1 MNESKRWS
9 RTLKF
14 NTLAM
19 AMLTALLAGKSM
31 ATTPPSPVWH
41 TIALSDGSSSEA
53 ILRGTA
59 DFHWFEDKQG
69 NALLQEDGVWF
80 FAQIQRESGTPI
92 LISTGVVKTQSSEP
106 PESARFRPDLQVK
119 PQLSSLKTIEPM
131 ARKNLLRSAQG
142 YQAMSSS
149 TVKQQPLLVVQVS
162 FDDQAMVHDFEQRVF
177 NTNGQSVV
185 DYFDKNSQGK
195 FKVVPAL
202 ESYGTAN
209 DGVIDVTVAQSHP
222 NCHSSSTD
230 KTCTA
235 KLNAVF
241 TEAYQKLDP
250 YFNLSVYDS
259 NQNGTV
265 EPSELS
271 VMFIFAGGDRSTG
284 VLNRPAIW
292 PHKFSHDDV
301 TLDGKKITDYCV
313 FADYQVD
320 HQATLG
326 VIVHELGHLM
336 LGLPDLY
343 ARNSDASIGSWGVMG
358 GGSWAQ
364 KPGDSYAGDTPV
376 NMSAWSKHAAG
387 FVVPTVTHESPAPI
401 SVNNDD
407 VKLVYLDPYLK
418 EFGPRVYLENRTFSG
433 YDRALAAEG
442 ILATS
447 VNVQNRFND
456 VGAMQVQIMQA
467 DGLNELENDGRS
479 DADDLYPNGGNVI
492 SDTSTPGLRTITG
505 FDTGVRI
512 SNIASNTNGGSFSL
526 EHTNEPNKSAWM
538 NSLHQGYVYASGSN
552 TLAVSLD
559 LNSDTELDGLQLY
572 AQRDSTQ
579 SDMTYRVWRFPFSG
593 NIGYRL
599 ILNQNNA
606 ELLQQGNFQKS
617 SRILFPQSS
626 QLSAGQHLLVV
637 ELEGG
642 QFDANFDFGRLLKTE
657 KASLPVM
664 WTGDYSEIGT
674 FGLEKAGFSYIP
686 FAALL
691 NVDASNLVE
700 AKSDSLQT
708 NKNTPIKLNLMDNDF
723 MAVGYQFNVDIVQ
736 KPEHGTISGNQYQP
750 EANFV
755 GLDTFQYRLLS
766 VDGAYSSSIV
776 NVQVEVLGSNEAPVA
791 VIDIGSKDMTVGQ
804 RVTLSAL
811 NSTDADG
818 DVLSYKWEQLA
829 GTSVSL
835 GNATS
840 VSTSFTVPQGAKA
853 GEVLTFRLTVT
864 DPSNETSSATV
875 DLTMKNA
882 VPVTLVDTAT
892 VAVGESILID
902 AASNDSDVNGDKL
915 VVESVQNVTGVGSAS
930 VENGKIRFQA
940 PDSPT
945 DGIKLQYTV
954 SDGHGATA
962 TGEVIVTVVAS
973 LKTTTFKNSE
983 GSGSVSYWALMLLAT
998 LGWRRRV

>member
-1 MNESKRWS
+1 M
-9 RTLKF
+9 KF

-80 FAQIQRESGTPI
+80 FAQIQRESDTPI

-106 PESARFRPDLQVK
+106 PESAKFRPDLQVK

-250 YFNLSVYDS
+250 YFNLSAYDS

-538 NSLHQGYVYASGSN
+538 NSLHQGYVYVSGSN

-791 VIDIGSKDMTVGQ
+791 VIDVDNKDMTVGL

-811 NSTDADG
+811 NSADADG

-882 VPVTLVDTAT
+882 APVTLADTAT

>member
-1 MNESKRWS
+1 M
-9 RTLKF
+9 KF

-80 FAQIQRESGTPI
+80 FARILRESDTPI

-209 DGVIDVTVAQSHP
+209 DGVIDVTLAQSHP

-250 YFNLSVYDS
+250 YFNLSAYDS

-479 DADDLYPNGGNVI
+479 DADDLYPNGGDVI
-492 SDTSTPGLRTITG
+492 SDTSTPGLRAITG

-526 EHTNEPNKSAWM
+526 EHTNEPNKSAWL

-572 AQRDSTQ
+572 AQRDSAQ

-791 VIDIGSKDMTVGQ
+791 VIDVDNKDMTVGQ

-864 DPSNETSSATV
+864 DPSNEASSATV

-882 VPVTLVDTAT
+882 APLTLADTAT

-998 LGWRRRV
+998 LCWRRRV

>member
-1 MNESKRWS
+1 M
-9 RTLKF
+9 
-14 NTLAM
+14 
-19 AMLTALLAGKSM
+19 
-31 ATTPPSPVWH
+31 
-41 TIALSDGSSSEA
+41 
-53 ILRGTA
+53 LRGTA

-80 FAQIQRESGTPI
+80 FAQIQRESDTPI

-250 YFNLSVYDS
+250 YFNLSAYDS

-479 DADDLYPNGGNVI
+479 DADDLYPNGGDVI
-492 SDTSTPGLRTITG
+492 SDTSIPGLRAITG

-526 EHTNEPNKSAWM
+526 EHTNEPNKSAWL

-559 LNSDTELDGLQLY
+559 LNSDTDLDGLQLY
-572 AQRDSTQ
+572 AQRDSAQ

-791 VIDIGSKDMTVGQ
+791 VIDIDNKDMTVGQ

-882 VPVTLVDTAT
+882 APVTLADTAT

-902 AASNDSDVNGDKL
+902 AASNDSDVNGDQL

>member
-1 MNESKRWS
+1 M
-9 RTLKF
+9 KF

-80 FAQIQRESGTPI
+80 FAQIQRESDTPI

-162 FDDQAMVHDFEQRVF
+162 FDDQAMVHDFEPRVF

-250 YFNLSVYDS
+250 YFNLSAYDS

-479 DADDLYPNGGNVI
+479 DADDLYPNGGDVI
-492 SDTSTPGLRTITG
+492 SDTSTPGLRAITG

-526 EHTNEPNKSAWM
+526 EHTNEPNKSAWL

-572 AQRDSTQ
+572 AQRDSAQ

-750 EANFV
+750 ETNFV

-791 VIDIGSKDMTVGQ
+791 VIDVDNKDMTVGL

-882 VPVTLVDTAT
+882 APLTLADTAT

>member
-1 MNESKRWS
+1 M
-9 RTLKF
+9 KF

-80 FAQIQRESGTPI
+80 FAQIQRESDTPI

-250 YFNLSVYDS
+250 YFNLSAYDS

-526 EHTNEPNKSAWM
+526 EHTNEPNKSAWL

-572 AQRDSTQ
+572 AQRDSAQ

-657 KASLPVM
+657 KASLPVI

-791 VIDIGSKDMTVGQ
+791 VIDVDNKDMTVGQ

-853 GEVLTFRLTVT
+853 GEVLTFRLTVI

-882 VPVTLVDTAT
+882 APLTLTDTAT

-915 VVESVQNVTGVGSAS
+915 VVESVQSVTGVGSAS

>member
-1 MNESKRWS
+1 M
-9 RTLKF
+9 KF

-80 FAQIQRESGTPI
+80 FARIQRESDTPI

-250 YFNLSVYDS
+250 YFNLSAYDS

-479 DADDLYPNGGNVI
+479 DADDLYPNGGDVI
-492 SDTSTPGLRTITG
+492 SDTSTPGLRAITG

-526 EHTNEPNKSAWM
+526 EHTNEPNKSAWL

-552 TLAVSLD
+552 TLAVPLD

-572 AQRDSTQ
+572 AQRDSAQ

-637 ELEGG
+637 ELEDG

-791 VIDIGSKDMTVGQ
+791 VIDVDNKDMTVGQ

-882 VPVTLVDTAT
+882 APLTLADTAT

>member
-1 MNESKRWS
+1 M
-9 RTLKF
+9 
-14 NTLAM
+14 
-19 AMLTALLAGKSM
+19 
-31 ATTPPSPVWH
+31 
-41 TIALSDGSSSEA
+41 
-53 ILRGTA
+53 LRGTA

-80 FAQIQRESGTPI
+80 FAQIQRESDTPI

-106 PESARFRPDLQVK
+106 PESAKFRPDLQVK

-250 YFNLSVYDS
+250 YFNLSAYDS

-418 EFGPRVYLENRTFSG
+418 EFGPRIYLENRTFSG

-479 DADDLYPNGGNVI
+479 DADDLYPNGGDVI
-492 SDTSTPGLRTITG
+492 SDTSTPGLRAITG

-526 EHTNEPNKSAWM
+526 EHTNEPNKSAWL

-864 DPSNETSSATV
+864 DPSNEASSATV

-882 VPVTLVDTAT
+882 APLTLADTAT

-954 SDGHGATA
+954 SDGHGTTA

>member
-1 MNESKRWS
+1 M
-9 RTLKF
+9 KF

-80 FAQIQRESGTPI
+80 FAQIQRESDTPI

-131 ARKNLLRSAQG
+131 ARKNLLRSVQG

-250 YFNLSVYDS
+250 YFNLSAYDS

-479 DADDLYPNGGNVI
+479 DADDLYPNGGDVI
-492 SDTSTPGLRTITG
+492 SDTSTPGLRAITG

-526 EHTNEPNKSAWM
+526 EHTNEPNKSAWL

-572 AQRDSTQ
+572 AQRDSAQ

-637 ELEGG
+637 VLEGG

-700 AKSDSLQT
+700 AKSDLLQT

-791 VIDIGSKDMTVGQ
+791 VIDVDNKDMTVGQ

-882 VPVTLVDTAT
+882 APLTLADTAT

-902 AASNDSDVNGDKL
+902 AASNDSDVNGDKP

>member
-1 MNESKRWS
+1 M
-9 RTLKF
+9 KF

-80 FAQIQRESGTPI
+80 FAQIQRESDTPI

-119 PQLSSLKTIEPM
+119 PQLSSLKTIELM

-250 YFNLSVYDS
+250 YFNLSAYDS

-526 EHTNEPNKSAWM
+526 EHTNEPNKSAWL

-572 AQRDSTQ
+572 AQRDSAQ

-791 VIDIGSKDMTVGQ
+791 VIDVDNKDMTVGQ

-864 DPSNETSSATV
+864 DPSNEASSATV

-882 VPVTLVDTAT
+882 APLTLADTAT

-962 TGEVIVTVVAS
+962 TGDVIVTVVAS

>member
-1 MNESKRWS
+1 M
-9 RTLKF
+9 KF

-80 FAQIQRESGTPI
+80 FARIQRESDTPI

-131 ARKNLLRSAQG
+131 ARKNLLRPAQG

-250 YFNLSVYDS
+250 YFNLSAYDS

-418 EFGPRVYLENRTFSG
+418 EFGPRIYLENRTFSG

-479 DADDLYPNGGNVI
+479 DADDLYPNGGDVI
-492 SDTSTPGLRTITG
+492 SDTSAPGLRTITG

-526 EHTNEPNKSAWM
+526 EHTNEPNKSAWL

-572 AQRDSTQ
+572 AQRDSAQ

-882 VPVTLVDTAT
+882 APVTLADTAT

>member
-1 MNESKRWS
+1 M
-9 RTLKF
+9 KF

-80 FAQIQRESGTPI
+80 FARIQRESDTPI

-131 ARKNLLRSAQG
+131 ARKNLLRPAQG

-250 YFNLSVYDS
+250 YFNLSAYDS

-526 EHTNEPNKSAWM
+526 EHTNEPNKSAWL

-572 AQRDSTQ
+572 AQRDSAQ

-700 AKSDSLQT
+700 ARSDSLQT

-750 EANFV
+750 ETNFV

-791 VIDIGSKDMTVGQ
+791 VIDVDNKDMTVGQ

-811 NSTDADG
+811 NSTDADS

-864 DPSNETSSATV
+864 DPSNEASSATV

-882 VPVTLVDTAT
+882 APLTLADTAT

>member
-1 MNESKRWS
+1 M
-9 RTLKF
+9 KF

-80 FAQIQRESGTPI
+80 FAQIQRESDTPI

-250 YFNLSVYDS
+250 YFNLSAYDS

-292 PHKFSHDDV
+292 PHKFSHNDV

-418 EFGPRVYLENRTFSG
+418 EFGPRIYLENRTFSG

-479 DADDLYPNGGNVI
+479 DADDLYPNGGDVI
-492 SDTSTPGLRTITG
+492 SDTSTPGLRAITG

-526 EHTNEPNKSAWM
+526 EHTNEPNKSAWL

-552 TLAVSLD
+552 SLAVSLD

-572 AQRDSTQ
+572 AQRDSAQ

-791 VIDIGSKDMTVGQ
+791 VIDVDNKDMTVGQ

-882 VPVTLVDTAT
+882 APLTLADTAT

>member
-1 MNESKRWS
+1 M
-9 RTLKF
+9 KF

-80 FAQIQRESGTPI
+80 FAQIQRESDTPI

-106 PESARFRPDLQVK
+106 PESARFRPDLQFK

-250 YFNLSVYDS
+250 YFNLSAYDS

-418 EFGPRVYLENRTFSG
+418 EFGPRIYLENRTFSG

-479 DADDLYPNGGNVI
+479 DADDLYPNGGDVI
-492 SDTSTPGLRTITG
+492 SDTSTPGLRAITG

-526 EHTNEPNKSAWM
+526 EHTNEPNKSAWL

-572 AQRDSTQ
+572 AQRDSAQ

-723 MAVGYQFNVDIVQ
+723 MAVGYQFNVDIMQ

-791 VIDIGSKDMTVGQ
+791 VIDVDNKDMTVGQ

-882 VPVTLVDTAT
+882 APLTLADTAT

>member
-1 MNESKRWS
+1 M
-9 RTLKF
+9 KF

-80 FAQIQRESGTPI
+80 FAQVQRESDTPI

-142 YQAMSSS
+142 YQAMSSP

-250 YFNLSVYDS
+250 YFNLSAYDS

-479 DADDLYPNGGNVI
+479 DADDLYPNGGDVI
-492 SDTSTPGLRTITG
+492 SDTSIPGLRAITG

-526 EHTNEPNKSAWM
+526 EHTNEPNKSAWL

-572 AQRDSTQ
+572 AQRDSAQ
-579 SDMTYRVWRFPFSG
+579 SYMTYRVWRFPFSG

-791 VIDIGSKDMTVGQ
+791 VIDVDNKDMTVGQ

-882 VPVTLVDTAT
+882 APVTLADTAT

>member
-1 MNESKRWS
+1 M
-9 RTLKF
+9 KF

-80 FAQIQRESGTPI
+80 FAQIQRESDTPI

-106 PESARFRPDLQVK
+106 PESARFRPDLQFK

-250 YFNLSVYDS
+250 YFNLSAYDS

-526 EHTNEPNKSAWM
+526 EHTNEPNKSAWL

-572 AQRDSTQ
+572 AQRDSAQ

-642 QFDANFDFGRLLKTE
+642 QFDANFDFSRLLKTE

-791 VIDIGSKDMTVGQ
+791 VIDVDNKDMTVGQ

-882 VPVTLVDTAT
+882 APLTLPDTAT

>member
-1 MNESKRWS
+1 M
-9 RTLKF
+9 
-14 NTLAM
+14 
-19 AMLTALLAGKSM
+19 
-31 ATTPPSPVWH
+31 
-41 TIALSDGSSSEA
+41 
-53 ILRGTA
+53 LRGTA

-80 FAQIQRESGTPI
+80 FAQIQRESDTPI

-106 PESARFRPDLQVK
+106 PESAKFRPDLQVK

-250 YFNLSVYDS
+250 YFNLSAYDS

-526 EHTNEPNKSAWM
+526 EHTNEPNKSAWL

-811 NSTDADG
+811 NSTDTDG

-882 VPVTLVDTAT
+882 APLTLADTAT

>member
-1 MNESKRWS
+1 M
-9 RTLKF
+9 KF

-80 FAQIQRESGTPI
+80 FARIQRESDTPI

-250 YFNLSVYDS
+250 YFNLSAYDS

-479 DADDLYPNGGNVI
+479 DADDLYPNGGDVI
-492 SDTSTPGLRTITG
+492 SDTSTPGLRAITG

-526 EHTNEPNKSAWM
+526 EHTNEPNKSAWL

-572 AQRDSTQ
+572 AQRDSAQ

-791 VIDIGSKDMTVGQ
+791 VIDVDNKDMTVGQ

-864 DPSNETSSATV
+864 DPSNEASSATV

-882 VPVTLVDTAT
+882 APLTLADTAT

-962 TGEVIVTVVAS
+962 TGDVIVTVVAS

>member
-1 MNESKRWS
+1 M
-9 RTLKF
+9 KF

-80 FAQIQRESGTPI
+80 FAQIQRESDTPI

-106 PESARFRPDLQVK
+106 PESARFRSDLQVK

-250 YFNLSVYDS
+250 YFNLSAYDS

-284 VLNRPAIW
+284 VLNRPTIW

-418 EFGPRVYLENRTFSG
+418 EFGPRIYLENRTFSG

-526 EHTNEPNKSAWM
+526 EHTNEPNKSAWL

-572 AQRDSTQ
+572 AQRDSAQ

-791 VIDIGSKDMTVGQ
+791 VIDVDNKDMTVGQ

-882 VPVTLVDTAT
+882 APLTLPDTAT

>member
-1 MNESKRWS
+1 M
-9 RTLKF
+9 KF

-80 FAQIQRESGTPI
+80 FARIQRESDTPI

-131 ARKNLLRSAQG
+131 ARKNLLRPAQG

-250 YFNLSVYDS
+250 YFNLSAYDS

-343 ARNSDASIGSWGVMG
+343 ARNSDASSGSWGVMG

-526 EHTNEPNKSAWM
+526 EHTNEPNKSAWL

-572 AQRDSTQ
+572 AQRDSAQ

-700 AKSDSLQT
+700 ARSDSLQT

-750 EANFV
+750 ETNFV

-791 VIDIGSKDMTVGQ
+791 VIDVDNKDMTVGQ

-811 NSTDADG
+811 NSTDADS

-864 DPSNETSSATV
+864 DPSNEASSATV

-882 VPVTLVDTAT
+882 APLTLADTAT

>member
-1 MNESKRWS
+1 MERQISTGLKIS
-9 RTLKF
+9 R
-14 NTLAM
+14 AM
-19 AMLTALLAGKSM
+19 PYFRKTAFG
-31 ATTPPSPVWH
+31 
-41 TIALSDGSSSEA
+41 
-53 ILRGTA
+53 
-59 DFHWFEDKQG
+59 
-69 NALLQEDGVWF
+69 F
-80 FAQIQRESGTPI
+80 FARIQRESDTPI

-250 YFNLSVYDS
+250 YFNLSAYDS

-479 DADDLYPNGGNVI
+479 DADDLYPNGGDVI
-492 SDTSTPGLRTITG
+492 SDTSTPGLRAITG
-505 FDTGVRI
+505 FDTAARI

-526 EHTNEPNKSAWM
+526 EHTNEPNKSAWL

-572 AQRDSTQ
+572 AQRDSAQ

-700 AKSDSLQT
+700 AKSDLLQT

-791 VIDIGSKDMTVGQ
+791 VIDVDNKDMTVGQ

-882 VPVTLVDTAT
+882 APLTLADTAT

>member
-1 MNESKRWS
+1 M
-9 RTLKF
+9 KF

-80 FAQIQRESGTPI
+80 FAQIQRESDTPI

-106 PESARFRPDLQVK
+106 PESAKFRPDLQVK

-250 YFNLSVYDS
+250 YFNLSAYDS

-526 EHTNEPNKSAWM
+526 EHTNEPNKSAWL

-572 AQRDSTQ
+572 AQRDSAQ

-700 AKSDSLQT
+700 ARSDSLQT

-750 EANFV
+750 ETNFV

-791 VIDIGSKDMTVGQ
+791 VIDVDNKDMTVGQ

-811 NSTDADG
+811 NSTDADS

-864 DPSNETSSATV
+864 DPSNEASSATV

-882 VPVTLVDTAT
+882 APLTLADTAT

>member
-1 MNESKRWS
+1 M
-9 RTLKF
+9 
-14 NTLAM
+14 
-19 AMLTALLAGKSM
+19 
-31 ATTPPSPVWH
+31 
-41 TIALSDGSSSEA
+41 
-53 ILRGTA
+53 LRGTA

-80 FAQIQRESGTPI
+80 FARIQRESDTPI

-250 YFNLSVYDS
+250 YFNLSAYDS

-418 EFGPRVYLENRTFSG
+418 EFGPRIYLENRTFSG

-479 DADDLYPNGGNVI
+479 DADDLYPNGGDVI
-492 SDTSTPGLRTITG
+492 SDTSTPGLRAITG

-526 EHTNEPNKSAWM
+526 EHTNEPNKSAWL

-572 AQRDSTQ
+572 AQRDSAQ

-617 SRILFPQSS
+617 SRILFPQPS

-791 VIDIGSKDMTVGQ
+791 VIDVDNKDMTVGQ

-864 DPSNETSSATV
+864 DPSNEASSATV

-882 VPVTLVDTAT
+882 APLTLADTAT

>member
-1 MNESKRWS
+1 M
-9 RTLKF
+9 KF

-80 FAQIQRESGTPI
+80 FARIQRESDTPI

-250 YFNLSVYDS
+250 YFNLSAYDS

-467 DGLNELENDGRS
+467 DGLNELENGGRS

-526 EHTNEPNKSAWM
+526 EHTNEPNKSAWL

-552 TLAVSLD
+552 TLAVPLD

-572 AQRDSTQ
+572 AQRDSAQ

-791 VIDIGSKDMTVGQ
+791 VIDIDNKDMTVGQ

>member
-1 MNESKRWS
+1 M
-9 RTLKF
+9 KF

-31 ATTPPSPVWH
+31 ATTPPSPIWH

-80 FAQIQRESGTPI
+80 FAQIQRESDTPI
-92 LISTGVVKTQSSEP
+92 LTSTGVVKTQSSEP
-106 PESARFRPDLQVK
+106 PESAKFRPDLQVK

-235 KLNAVF
+235 KLNVVF

-250 YFNLSVYDS
+250 YFNLSAYDS

-418 EFGPRVYLENRTFSG
+418 EFGPRIYLENRTFSG

-479 DADDLYPNGGNVI
+479 DADDLYPNGGDVI
-492 SDTSTPGLRTITG
+492 SDTSTPGLRAITG

-526 EHTNEPNKSAWM
+526 EHTNEPNKSAWL

-572 AQRDSTQ
+572 AQRDSAQ

-723 MAVGYQFNVDIVQ
+723 MAVGYQFNVDIMQ

-791 VIDIGSKDMTVGQ
+791 VIDVDNKDMTVGQ

-882 VPVTLVDTAT
+882 APLTLADTAT

>member
-1 MNESKRWS
+1 M
-9 RTLKF
+9 KF

-80 FAQIQRESGTPI
+80 FAQIQRESDTPI

-230 KTCTA
+230 KTCAA

-250 YFNLSVYDS
+250 YFNLSAYDS

-292 PHKFSHDDV
+292 PHKFSHNDV

-418 EFGPRVYLENRTFSG
+418 EFGPRIYLENRTFSG

-479 DADDLYPNGGNVI
+479 DADDLYPNGGDVI
-492 SDTSTPGLRTITG
+492 SDTSTPGLRAITG

-526 EHTNEPNKSAWM
+526 EHTNEPNKSAWL

-552 TLAVSLD
+552 SLAVSLD

-572 AQRDSTQ
+572 AQRDSAQ

-791 VIDIGSKDMTVGQ
+791 VIDVDNKDMTVGQ

-882 VPVTLVDTAT
+882 APLTLADTAT

>member
-1 MNESKRWS
+1 M
-9 RTLKF
+9 KF

-80 FAQIQRESGTPI
+80 FARILRESDTPI

-209 DGVIDVTVAQSHP
+209 DGVIDVTLAQSHP

-250 YFNLSVYDS
+250 YFNLSAYDS

-479 DADDLYPNGGNVI
+479 DADDLYPNGGDVI
-492 SDTSTPGLRTITG
+492 SDTSTPGLRAITG

-526 EHTNEPNKSAWM
+526 EHTNEPNKSAWL

-572 AQRDSTQ
+572 AQRDSAQ

-791 VIDIGSKDMTVGQ
+791 VIDVDNKDMTVGQ

-864 DPSNETSSATV
+864 DPSNEASSATV

-882 VPVTLVDTAT
+882 APLTLADTAT

>member
-1 MNESKRWS
+1 M
-9 RTLKF
+9 KF

-80 FAQIQRESGTPI
+80 FARIQRESDTPI

-185 DYFDKNSQGK
+185 DYFDKNSQSK

-250 YFNLSVYDS
+250 YFNLSAYDS

-418 EFGPRVYLENRTFSG
+418 EFGPRIYLENRTFSG

-479 DADDLYPNGGNVI
+479 DADDLYPNGGDVI
-492 SDTSTPGLRTITG
+492 SDTSTPGLRAITG
-505 FDTGVRI
+505 FDTGGRI

-526 EHTNEPNKSAWM
+526 EHTNEPNKSAWL

-572 AQRDSTQ
+572 AQRDSAQ

-617 SRILFPQSS
+617 SRILFPQPS

-791 VIDIGSKDMTVGQ
+791 VIDVDNKDMTVGQ

-882 VPVTLVDTAT
+882 APLTLADTAT

-902 AASNDSDVNGDKL
+902 VASNDSDVNGDKL

-962 TGEVIVTVVAS
+962 TGEVIVTVVAY

>member
-1 MNESKRWS
+1 M
-9 RTLKF
+9 KF

-80 FAQIQRESGTPI
+80 FAQIQRESDTPI

-106 PESARFRPDLQVK
+106 PESAKFRPDLQVK

-250 YFNLSVYDS
+250 YFNLSAYDS

-401 SVNNDD
+401 YVNNDD

-479 DADDLYPNGGNVI
+479 DADDLYPNGGDVI
-492 SDTSTPGLRTITG
+492 SDTSTSGLRAITG

-526 EHTNEPNKSAWM
+526 EHTNEPNKSAWL

-572 AQRDSTQ
+572 AQRDSAQ

-791 VIDIGSKDMTVGQ
+791 VIDVDNKDMTVGQ

-829 GTSVSL
+829 GTLVSL

-882 VPVTLVDTAT
+882 APLTLADTAT

-973 LKTTTFKNSE
+973 LKATTFKNSE

>member
-1 MNESKRWS
+1 M
-9 RTLKF
+9 KF

-80 FAQIQRESGTPI
+80 FAQIQRESDTPI

-250 YFNLSVYDS
+250 YFNLSAYDS

-358 GGSWAQ
+358 GGSWAR

-526 EHTNEPNKSAWM
+526 EHTNEPNKSAWL

-572 AQRDSTQ
+572 AQRDSAQ

-882 VPVTLVDTAT
+882 APLTLADTAT

-983 GSGSVSYWALMLLAT
+983 GSGSVSYWALTLLAT

>member
-1 MNESKRWS
+1 M
-9 RTLKF
+9 KF

-41 TIALSDGSSSEA
+41 TIALSDGSSSAA

-80 FAQIQRESGTPI
+80 FAQIQRESDTPI

-142 YQAMSSS
+142 YQTMSSS

-250 YFNLSVYDS
+250 YFNLSAYDS

-418 EFGPRVYLENRTFSG
+418 EFGPRIYLENRTFSG

-526 EHTNEPNKSAWM
+526 EHTNEPNKSAWL

-572 AQRDSTQ
+572 AQRDSAQ

-791 VIDIGSKDMTVGQ
+791 VIDVDNKDMTVGQ

-882 VPVTLVDTAT
+882 APVTLVDTAT

>member
-1 MNESKRWS
+1 M
-9 RTLKF
+9 KF

-19 AMLTALLAGKSM
+19 AMLAALLAGKSM

-80 FAQIQRESGTPI
+80 FARIQRESDTPI

-250 YFNLSVYDS
+250 YFNLSAYDS

-479 DADDLYPNGGNVI
+479 DADDLYPNGGDVI
-492 SDTSTPGLRTITG
+492 SDTSTPGLRAITG
-505 FDTGVRI
+505 FDTAARI

-526 EHTNEPNKSAWM
+526 EHTNEPNKSAWL

-572 AQRDSTQ
+572 AQRDSAQ

-700 AKSDSLQT
+700 AKSDLLQT

-791 VIDIGSKDMTVGQ
+791 VIDVDNKDMTVGQ

-882 VPVTLVDTAT
+882 APLTLADTAT

>member
-1 MNESKRWS
+1 M
-9 RTLKF
+9 KF

-80 FAQIQRESGTPI
+80 FARIQRRSDTPI

-131 ARKNLLRSAQG
+131 ARKNLLRPAQG

-250 YFNLSVYDS
+250 YFNLSAYDS

-387 FVVPTVTHESPAPI
+387 FVVPMVTHESPAPI

-479 DADDLYPNGGNVI
+479 DADDLYPNGGDVI
-492 SDTSTPGLRTITG
+492 SDTSTPGLRAITG

-526 EHTNEPNKSAWM
+526 EHTNEPNKSAWL

-559 LNSDTELDGLQLY
+559 LNRDTELDGLQLY
-572 AQRDSTQ
+572 AQRDSAQ

-791 VIDIGSKDMTVGQ
+791 VIDIDNKDMTVGQ

-882 VPVTLVDTAT
+882 APVTLADTAT

-962 TGEVIVTVVAS
+962 MGEVIVTVVAS

-983 GSGSVSYWALMLLAT
+983 GSGSVSYWALMLLAA

>member
-1 MNESKRWS
+1 M
-9 RTLKF
+9 KF

-106 PESARFRPDLQVK
+106 PESARFRPDLQVE

-479 DADDLYPNGGNVI
+479 DADDLYPNGGDVI
-492 SDTSTPGLRTITG
+492 SDTSTPGLRAITG

-526 EHTNEPNKSAWM
+526 EHTNEPNKSAWL

-572 AQRDSTQ
+572 AQRDSAQ

-791 VIDIGSKDMTVGQ
+791 VIDIDNKDMTVGQ

>member
-1 MNESKRWS
+1 M
-9 RTLKF
+9 KF

-80 FAQIQRESGTPI
+80 FARIQRESDTPI

-250 YFNLSVYDS
+250 YFNLSAYDS
-259 NQNGTV
+259 NQNGTI

-479 DADDLYPNGGNVI
+479 DADDLYPNGGDVI
-492 SDTSTPGLRTITG
+492 SDTSTPGLRAITG

-526 EHTNEPNKSAWM
+526 EHTNEPNKSAWL

-572 AQRDSTQ
+572 AQRDSAQ

-791 VIDIGSKDMTVGQ
+791 VIDVDNKDMTVGQ

-829 GTSVSL
+829 GTLVSL

-882 VPVTLVDTAT
+882 APLTLADTAT

>member
-1 MNESKRWS
+1 M
-9 RTLKF
+9 KF

-19 AMLTALLAGKSM
+19 AMLAALLAGKSM

-80 FAQIQRESGTPI
+80 FARIQRESDTPI

-250 YFNLSVYDS
+250 YFNLSAYDS

-418 EFGPRVYLENRTFSG
+418 EFGPRIYLENRTFSG

-479 DADDLYPNGGNVI
+479 DADDLYPNGGDVI
-492 SDTSTPGLRTITG
+492 SDTSTPGLRAITG
-505 FDTGVRI
+505 FETGVRI

-526 EHTNEPNKSAWM
+526 EHTNEPNKSAWL

-572 AQRDSTQ
+572 AQRDSAQ

-617 SRILFPQSS
+617 SRILFPQPS

-791 VIDIGSKDMTVGQ
+791 VIDVDNKDMTVGQ

-882 VPVTLVDTAT
+882 APLTLADTAT

-902 AASNDSDVNGDKL
+902 VASNDSDVNGDKL

-983 GSGSVSYWALMLLAT
+983 GSGSVSYWALTLLAT